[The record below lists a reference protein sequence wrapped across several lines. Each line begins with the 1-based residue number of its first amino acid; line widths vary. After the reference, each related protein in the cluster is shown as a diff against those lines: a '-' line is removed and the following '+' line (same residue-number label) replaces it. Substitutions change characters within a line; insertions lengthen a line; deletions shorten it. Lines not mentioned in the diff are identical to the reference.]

1 MIRKVDY
8 FTGIKKLDQGQY
20 VYTFSGRDPVYV
32 LWRDSR
38 ASALPSGLKG
48 RVKVTDYLGNEQIKA
63 ISEIVLTESPV
74 FVEVITKG
82 L

>member
-1 MIRKVDY
+1 
-8 FTGIKKLDQGQY
+8 
-20 VYTFSGRDPVYV
+20 
-32 LWRDSR
+32 
-38 ASALPSGLKG
+38 LPSGLKG
-48 RVKVTDYLGNEQIKA
+48 RVKVTDYLGNEQIKP